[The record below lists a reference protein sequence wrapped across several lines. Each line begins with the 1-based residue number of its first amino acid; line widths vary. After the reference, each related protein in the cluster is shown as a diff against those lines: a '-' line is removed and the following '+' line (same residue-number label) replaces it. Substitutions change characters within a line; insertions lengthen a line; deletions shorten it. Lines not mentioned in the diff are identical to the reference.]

1 MDILFHDACN
11 IITEK
16 LVIVVLPMI
25 SVTRRM
31 VVVVPEWTESVGT
44 HEYRAWRD
52 ERLVKD
58 IMNATQMHLVVA
70 TLIMTATCTV
80 GFTLPG
86 GTESDTNSPN
96 KGMAILL
103 RRITFRTFV
112 VSDVIALT
120 FSDAAVFAYF
130 YIATITIV
138 SSVPELQVI
147 DQLYNNATMLQLLSI
162 AAGLVAFA
170 TGMYATLAHSVGLAV
185 TICVIN
191 VISYYLVCFMI
202 LLPKTRPSEN
212 RLNRSIV

>member
-1 MDILFHDACN
+1 
-11 IITEK
+11 
-16 LVIVVLPMI
+16 
-25 SVTRRM
+25 
-31 VVVVPEWTESVGT
+31 
-44 HEYRAWRD
+44 
-52 ERLVKD
+52 
-58 IMNATQMHLVVA
+58 
-70 TLIMTATCTV
+70 
-80 GFTLPG
+80 FTLLG

-96 KGMAILL
+96 KGLEILL
-103 RRITFRTFV
+103 RRITIRAFV

-120 FSDAAVFAYF
+120 FSVAAVFAYF

-147 DQLYNNATMLQLLSI
+147 VQLYNNTTILQLLLM

-191 VISYYLVCFMI
+191 DISYYLVYFMI

-212 RLNRSIV
+212 RLNRSFV